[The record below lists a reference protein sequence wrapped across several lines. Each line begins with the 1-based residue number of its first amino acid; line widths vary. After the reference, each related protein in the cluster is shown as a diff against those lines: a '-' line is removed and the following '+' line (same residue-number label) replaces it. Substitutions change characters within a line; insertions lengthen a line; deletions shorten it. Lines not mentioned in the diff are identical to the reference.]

1 MTFDPAV
8 ILYAFFFALT
18 ANEGIDLLKNSGKGE
33 LLIFQ

>member
-1 MTFDPAV
+1 MAFDPAI